1 MDWSLTAD
9 SVQLALLN
17 LSSLDPKMDQAQ
29 TRALSALQPFIHLAL
44 TTSSPTPRFLADLIT
59 RATSAPGTYIFTEL
73 LQTPAIQSLRSADT
87 PPEFQAYLTVLEIFS
102 YGTFEEYKSMI
113 PSFLPSFDNSTNPN
127 DSHTQASC
135 PKRPSS
141 PQTPPTDPS
150 LLRLLFNRTHLRQP
164 HYSAIPSNT
173 AVFGDPHHII
183 YLRRS
188 PHCPPL
194 SRFHATNR
202 PHHLR
207 CSPPRPSPPIPPTN
221 ARHSRRVG
229 TALPIYDLRP

>member
-1 MDWSLTAD
+1 
-9 SVQLALLN
+9 
-17 LSSLDPKMDQAQ
+17 MDQAQ
-29 TRALSALQPFIHLAL
+29 TRALSSLQPFIHLAL

-102 YGTFEEYKSMI
+102 YGTFEEHKSMT
-113 PSFLPSFDNSTNPN
+113 SSLLPAWTTVLTY

-141 PQTPPTDPS
+141 PQTSPTDPP
-150 LLRLLFNRTHLRQP
+150 LLRLLLHRAHLRQP
-164 HYSAIPSNT
+164 HYSAIPSNA
-173 AVFGDPHHII
+173 AVSGDTHHII
-183 YLRRS
+183 DLRRS
-188 PHCPPL
+188 PDCPPL
-194 SRFHATNR
+194 SRFHAADC

-207 CSPPRPSPPIPPTN
+207 RSPPRPSSPIPPTN

-229 TALPIYDLRP
+229 TALPIYHLRL